1 MRLNLLSVL
10 IAWATLISLVH
21 SWTKEDHEIFR
32 LRDEVVASEGDEV
45 TFYDFLGVRPS
56 ASRKE
61 INDAFRK
68 RSRAIHPDKAK
79 HNFVTTKSIPKP
91 KAASENKKP
100 GTHVSKGPSKK
111 ELDKFMKEATERYS
125 RLGVVANLL
134 KGPERE
140 RYDHFLNHGFPTWRG
155 TGYYYTR
162 YRPGLG
168 TVLVGLF
175 IVGGGL
181 GHFYALKISYNNQVK
196 FMDKYIREARKSAW
210 GADSPLT
217 SISGINTNPVD
228 LPSPEPQSDEADAY
242 ANLNRRQKRDMEKQQ
257 KKDAKKPGR
266 KVAGKTVSA
275 GEDVAAAPVTKPQ
288 GERRR
293 VQAENGK
300 VLLVDSMHNV
310 FLEEEDEDGNKQ
322 EFLLDP
328 AEIPVPSIYDT
339 AVVKLPL
346 YLWKKAIDPFRKSSM
361 PIEDDSVPRTET
373 EERVKQVQRRGSFN
387 RTREGSETLEKRESS
402 PDVAVPLSMSASMAD
417 FEMIDSASGVES
429 AANAGNGTSRNRKKK
444 SSRK

>member
-1 MRLNLLSVL
+1 MRLNLLSL
-10 IAWATLISLVH
+10 LLAWATLIIVVH

-45 TFYDFLGVRPS
+45 TFYDFLGIRPS

-68 RSRAIHPDKAK
+68 KSRAIHPDKAK

-91 KAASENKKP
+91 KVAGENKKP

-155 TGYYYTR
+155 TGYYYSR

-175 IVGGGL
+175 VVGGGL
-181 GHFYALKISYNNQVK
+181 GHYYALKISYNNQVR
-196 FMDKYIREARKSAW
+196 FMEKYIREARKSAW
-210 GADSPLT
+210 GTDSSLASIPGVST
-217 SISGINTNPVD
+217 SPVD
-228 LPSPEPQSDEADAY
+228 VSTPEPQSDEADAY
-242 ANLNRRQKRDMEKQQ
+242 ANLNRRQKREMEKQH
-257 KKDAKKPGR
+257 KKDAKKPG
-266 KVAGKTVSA
+266 KKSASKTLVAG
-275 GEDVAAAPVTKPQ
+275 EEVAATPATRPQ

-322 EFLLDP
+322 EFLLDV
-328 AEIPVPSIYDT
+328 AEIPVPSMYDT
-339 AVVKLPL
+339 AVVRLPL
-346 YLWKKAIDPFRKSSM
+346 FLWKKAFDPFRKSPM
-361 PIEDDSVPRTET
+361 AIEDDSVPHTEA
-373 EERVKQVQRRGSFN
+373 EEQGKRARRRGSFE
-387 RTREGSETLEKRESS
+387 RTRDGRDVPEKREST
-402 PDVAVPLSMSASMAD
+402 PDVVVPLSMSASMAD
-417 FEMIDSASGVES
+417 FEVIDSASGVES
-429 AANAGNGTSRNRKKK
+429 AAYAGNGTSKNRKKK
-444 SSRK
+444 GSKK